1 MLIKKYNILKRKI
14 CIIKQLY
21 KIVHISQYLNQFMVI
36 PILLKLLFYTYIKIH
51 FDIINKIQNSSAQFL
66 S

>member
-1 MLIKKYNILKRKI
+1 MLKRKI